1 MRFDFDAINFG
12 IFDSEIQF
20 GSKSTSKKR
29 TVGFFE
35 FELFTASSDK
45 LSFIDENPIKRER
58 GTLICA
64 KPGQTRYSQLPFRCH
79 YLHVSS
85 EDDAFISVM
94 EALPDVMPVHEVE
107 RLTEMFEEILRF
119 EGDSPEEVFGRQ
131 SAVCKLLGYI
141 LHSARITGD
150 ESDPALH
157 TYRKPLM
164 TVANYIK
171 HHLGEKLTLERLAEI
186 ASLSPIY
193 FHKLFCQRFG
203 KTPNKYILEHRIAA
217 AKLALLSENAT
228 ISDIA
233 ENYGFSTQAYF
244 NNKFKAA
251 VGMTPLEY
259 RRYMLGRLNLSE
271 ADHV

>member
-1 MRFDFDAINFG
+1 MRFDLDTVNFG

-20 GSKSTSKKR
+20 GNKSTSKKR

-35 FELFTASSDK
+35 FELFTASSEK
-45 LSFIDENPIKRER
+45 LSFIDGVPIKRER
-58 GTLICA
+58 GTLLCS

-94 EALPDVMPVHEVE
+94 ETLPDAMTVHDVE
-107 RLTEMFEEILRF
+107 RVTQMFEEILKF

-131 SAVCKLLGYI
+131 SAVYKLLGYI
-141 LHSARITGD
+141 LHCARITGD
-150 ESDPALH
+150 ETNPALH

-164 TVANYIK
+164 EAANYIK
-171 HHLGEKLTLERLAEI
+171 HHLGEKLTLERLSKV

-193 FHKLFCQRFG
+193 FHKLFCERFG

-233 ENYGFSTQAYF
+233 ENYGFSTQSYF
-244 NNKFKAA
+244 NNKFKEAT
-251 VGMTPLEY
+251 GMTPLEY
-259 RRYMLGRLNLSE
+259 RRYMLGRLSLSE